1 MSTALLTDHYEL
13 TMLDAAR
20 RSGHAN
26 RHSVFEVFSRKL
38 PGGRRYGVVAGT
50 GRLLDE
56 IDQFRF
62 GEEELEFLRER
73 KIVSDGTLE
82 WLANFSFSGSI
93 RGYRE
98 GDLYFPHSPIL
109 QVEAPFAEAVL
120 LETLILSVLNHDCA
134 VATAASRMV
143 QAAAGRPLIE
153 MGSRRTSEHAAWAS
167 ARAAAIVGFG
177 HTSNLEAG
185 RRFGLSTLGTAAHAF
200 TLLHESETEAFE
212 SQLATLGTHTTLLID
227 TFDIERGVTRAIEVA
242 GKDLG
247 AVRIDSGDLRVVV
260 NQVRAQLDA
269 LGAKNTRIVV
279 TNELDE
285 FTISALHSTPV
296 DSYGVGTAVVSGS
309 GQPSAGLVYKLVSR
323 EDANGQ
329 MVSVHKTS
337 TGKHNT
343 GGKKN
348 AWRELEKGHAVA
360 ERIVVDGSTTPDGSR
375 DLLIDLVT
383 NGKRLS
389 DLSPSQ
395 VVTEAAAH
403 HTRAIAELPPSGY
416 SLTPGDPAI
425 PTVLGENYTE
435 DHG

>member
-20 RSGHAN
+20 HSGHAD
-26 RHSVFEVFSRKL
+26 RQSVFEVFSRRL

-56 IDQFRF
+56 IDAFRF
-62 GEEELEFLRER
+62 GDAELDFLRDR
-73 KIVSDGTLE
+73 KIVSDDTLG
-82 WLANFSFSGSI
+82 WLADFRFSGSV

-98 GDLYFPHSPIL
+98 GELYFPHSPIL

-167 ARAAAIVGFG
+167 ARAAAIAGFG

-185 RRFGLSTLGTAAHAF
+185 RRFGLATLGTAAHAF
-200 TLLHESETEAFE
+200 TLLHESETEAFD
-212 SQLATLGTHTTLLID
+212 SQLATLGTDTTLLID
-227 TFDIERGVTRAIEVA
+227 TFDIERGVTRAIEAA
-242 GKDLG
+242 GTHLG

-260 NQVRAQLDA
+260 NQVRSQLDA
-269 LGAKNTRIVV
+269 LGATNTRIVV

-285 FTISALHSTPV
+285 FTISALQSTPV
-296 DSYGVGTAVVSGS
+296 DAYGVGTAVVSGS

-323 EDANGQ
+323 EDSTGQ
-329 MVSVHKTS
+329 MVSVQKTS
-337 TGKHNT
+337 TGKHNA

-348 AWRELEKGHAVA
+348 AWREIEAGRAIA
-360 ERIVVDGSTTPDGSR
+360 EHIVVDGSATPDSGRELLVDIIR
-375 DLLIDLVT
+375 DGQRVST
-383 NGKRLS
+383 
-389 DLSPSQ
+389 LSPAEHVS
-395 VVTEAAAH
+395 EATAH
-403 HTRAIAELPPSGY
+403 HANVISELPPSGF
-416 SLTPGDPAI
+416 SLTAGDPAI
-425 PTVLGENYTE
+425 SAVLG
-435 DHG
+435 